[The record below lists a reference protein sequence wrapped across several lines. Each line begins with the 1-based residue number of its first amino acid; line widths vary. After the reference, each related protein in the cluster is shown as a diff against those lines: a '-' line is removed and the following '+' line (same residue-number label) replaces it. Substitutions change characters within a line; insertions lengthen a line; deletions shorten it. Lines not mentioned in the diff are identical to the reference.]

1 MKDLVFID
9 HQTFLTFFEPED
21 NRVQQKIADFFNQ
34 IINGK
39 QKAYTTTHVLIKV
52 AEKLEESGRWKKE
65 EIANNLKL
73 VLLTPNLKVSYKD
86 VFEEAIKTYLESD
99 LNLFDS
105 YHVVIMKRMG
115 SKKYFSI
122 NKKFQGFENLYE

>member
-1 MKDLVFID
+1 MKDLVFVD

-21 NRVQQKIADFFNQ
+21 TKVKNKIADFFKQ

-39 QKAYTTTHVLIKV
+39 LKAYTTTHVLIKV

-65 EIANNLKL
+65 EIANNLRL

-86 VFEEAIKTYLESD
+86 IIEDAINIYLETD

-105 YHVVIMKRMG
+105 YHLAIMRKMG
-115 SKKYFSI
+115 SKKYFSTH
-122 NKKFQGFENLYE
+122 KKFKDYENLYE